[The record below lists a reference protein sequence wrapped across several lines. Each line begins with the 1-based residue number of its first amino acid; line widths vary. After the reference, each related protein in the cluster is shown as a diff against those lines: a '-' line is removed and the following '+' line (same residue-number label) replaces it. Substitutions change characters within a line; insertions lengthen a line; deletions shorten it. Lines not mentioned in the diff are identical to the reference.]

1 MFARVIT
8 IQALPGKL
16 DEAAALYRDA
26 VTPHM
31 KQQKGFHAT
40 YLLTD
45 RDTGNAVSLTVW
57 ESEADQ
63 AAFDG
68 DHDFRQQLAKVAPL
82 LASPPARSEFVVSV
96 AEGSS

>member
-1 MFARVIT
+1 MFARVTT
-8 IQALPGKL
+8 IQTLPGKL

-26 VTPHM
+26 VAPHM

-45 RDTGNAVSLTVW
+45 RDTGKAVSLTVW
-57 ESEADQ
+57 ENETDG

-68 DHDFRQQLAKVAPL
+68 NHGFQQQLAKVASL
-82 LASPPARSEFVVSV
+82 LASPPAREEFIVSV
-96 AEGSS
+96 AEA